1 MGCTSLLG
9 DEISL
14 MDHDLPIQS
23 YRVSLCPENC
33 VDSCDTDIK
42 YMCIILWI
50 LGHNLKCMSHCRS

>member
-14 MDHDLPIQS
+14 MDYDLPIQS

-33 VDSCDTDIK
+33 VDLCDTDIK
-42 YMCIILWI
+42 
-50 LGHNLKCMSHCRS
+50 